1 MSYCTPADVRV
12 VIPLVDEQAMSDTD
26 MQVFIT
32 KAENLVNAKLR
43 DTYLVPFDPVPSIVT
58 DVTAEYA
65 AYLVYRTL
73 FSQNSPNSSDYV
85 KDLYDSAEKMLR
97 EISNGV
103 LELDAE
109 KQSLSIQST
118 TDGQKKVFSM
128 EDITPYGF
136 KQF

>member
-1 MSYCTPADVRV
+1 MSYCTPDDVRV
-12 VIPLVDEQAMSDTD
+12 IIPLVDSQAMSDND

-43 DTYLVPFDPVPSIVT
+43 DTYLVPFNPIPSIIA
-58 DVTAEYA
+58 DVTAEYS

-85 KDLYDSAEKMLR
+85 KDLHDSAEKTLR
-97 EISNGV
+97 ELSDGV
-103 LELDAE
+103 LELDAD

-118 TDGQKKVFSM
+118 TDGHRKVFTM

-136 KQF
+136 K